1 MTNKITV
8 MNTAIWIKKVKSTIK
23 TATDARKF
31 AKNVIKVT
39 IWIKIKITSVR
50 KCQTIVILSILMA
63 IVNLVLM
70 AIILI
75 RIFISAKSYQIT
87 VLKWMIIIYVLNV
100 KRDTIL
106 TNIENVNLKMIIV
119 NTTILM
125 DHVKSVIKVTI
136 LTNKGNVN
144 NFHLIVSKLIN
155 TINVQNVIQVTH

>member
-1 MTNKITV
+1 
-8 MNTAIWIKKVKSTIK
+8 
-23 TATDARKF
+23 
-31 AKNVIKVT
+31 
-39 IWIKIKITSVR
+39 
-50 KCQTIVILSILMA
+50 
-63 IVNLVLM
+63 M

-75 RIFISAKSYQIT
+75 RNFTSAKSYQIT

-106 TNIENVNLKMIIV
+106 TNIENVNLKMTIV

-144 NFHLIVSKLIN
+144 NYHLIVSKLIN
-155 TINVQNVIQVTH
+155 TISVQNVIQVTL